1 MVPPADNV
9 FVLLTLVM
17 SKLNDAVTTVTTADA
32 VAVLLPG
39 TGSGKGVT
47 PLGEFSERC
56 TLAVLTNEVEVGVAA
71 RSTLIVIVIVNINVN
86 VSAVSGNSAL
96 MVQVVQ
102 VPVFPDVVNVPAVA
116 LGAGLATKASVGGST
131 SRYRTLNAPRRPLLR
146 ATVVKVPVDPANVG
160 VLSALQ
166 DLVTAKSALK
176 GAPPLAQPA
185 PSFAAMVAGAP
196 GVPE

>member
-9 FVLLTLVM
+9 FVPLTLVM
-17 SKLNDAVTTVTTADA
+17 PKFTDAVTTADA

-71 RSTLIVIVIVNINVN
+71 ESTLTVNVS

-96 MVQVVQ
+96 MVQ

-116 LGAGLATKASVGGST
+116 LGAGLAINASVGGNT
-131 SRYRTLNAPRRPLLR
+131 SRY
-146 ATVVKVPVDPANVG
+146 
-160 VLSALQ
+160 
-166 DLVTAKSALK
+166 
-176 GAPPLAQPA
+176 
-185 PSFAAMVAGAP
+185 
-196 GVPE
+196 